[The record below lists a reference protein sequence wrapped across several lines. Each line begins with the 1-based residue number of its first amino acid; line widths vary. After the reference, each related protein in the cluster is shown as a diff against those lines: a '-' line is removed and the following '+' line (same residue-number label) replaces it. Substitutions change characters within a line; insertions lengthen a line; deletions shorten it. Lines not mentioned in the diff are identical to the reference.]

1 MGEGRDRSASRSL
14 KERTPGRT
22 PCTQEA
28 RTQGPTCGRV
38 WGRSSISR
46 PPAART
52 GTPARPHF
60 RGHPELSTSIA
71 AQERR
76 PFSRATPAQFSAA
89 WSPGK
94 ACGRPS
100 PPGSRRAADT
110 ATLRSGLPGAPGI
123 PGEGG
128 SGDSSA
134 SFQTVRGRP
143 RSERPEP
150 PALNPPFLCLVGFSW
165 NHFTVAPAE
174 QPREGSARA
183 WGAGFSGAN
192 RRSGSSPGRSYSPT
206 APPFSERMGGGGAH
220 RPTGPGTAAGAS
232 RGRGATAAG
241 EAAGQHAPGRR
252 VRVRPEGC

>member
-1 MGEGRDRSASRSL
+1 MWARVGKVIHFPAPSSAHRDPRASPLQRA
-14 KERTPGRT
+14 P
-22 PCTQEA
+22 
-28 RTQGPTCGRV
+28 RV
-38 WGRSSISR
+38 E
-46 PPAART
+46 
-52 GTPARPHF
+52 H
-60 RGHPELSTSIA
+60 LN
-71 AQERR
+71 RR
-76 PFSRATPAQFSAA
+76 PGAAAVFKGDTRAILGSLVPRKSLRAPISSGKPAGGRHGDPPLGA
-89 WSPGK
+89 PG
-94 ACGRPS
+94 G
-100 PPGSRRAADT
+100 
-110 ATLRSGLPGAPGI
+110 PGI

-128 SGDSSA
+128 RGDSSA

-165 NHFTVAPAE
+165 SHFTVAPAE